1 MIGRLRVYLGLSMDI
16 GESWAY
22 RARRA
27 DPLVEVRVLKVGTK
41 KPARVLVRFLGE
53 EFEGREE
60 WVPPARLKTPWA
72 SVDEFTAREERWDA
86 VCSASPVRD
95 TAAEGASVS
104 LFEELIDDDLAS
116 FGFNSTA
123 GVTTI
128 RDPEGLARFLGLGVE
143 ELRADPLSF
152 EENGALIVPWS
163 VTEVISK
170 QAAQQYA
177 DRILRM
183 VDEEEEQQRQ
193 ERIHGRWYPGRGR
206 SEGSY
211 IPPEIRAEVDDE
223 IGRPRREL
231 LRHWC
236 GAEAADR
243 MEEVKELRAEVR
255 RLGGL
260 IEEAVRVLHRIGAPE
275 AGRIERDL
283 GVPVEQLATARQ
295 HHQIKRFARG
305 G

>member
-1 MIGRLRVYLGLSMDI
+1 MDV

-27 DPLVEVRVLKVGTK
+27 DRLVEVRVLKVGTK
-41 KPARVLVRFLGE
+41 KPARVLLHFVGE
-53 EFEGREE
+53 ESEGREE
-60 WVPPARLKTPWA
+60 WVPPARLKAPWA
-72 SVDEFTAREERWDA
+72 SVEEFTAREERWDA
-86 VCSASPVRD
+86 VRGASPVRD
-95 TAAEGASVS
+95 TAAENASIS

-128 RDPEGLARFLGLGVE
+128 RDPEGLARFLGVGVE

-163 VTEVISK
+163 ITEVISK
-170 QAAQQYA
+170 QAARQYA

-183 VDEEEEQQRQ
+183 VDEEEAQQRQ
-193 ERIHGRWYPGRGR
+193 ERVHGQWYPGRGGR
-206 SEGSY
+206 EGSY
-211 IPPEIRAEVDDE
+211 VRPEICAEVDDE

-231 LRHWC
+231 LRQWC
-236 GAEAADR
+236 GADAVERA
-243 MEEVKELRAEVR
+243 EEVKELRAEVR

-260 IEEAVRVLHRIGAPE
+260 IEEAVRVLHRIGVPE

-283 GVPVEQLATARQ
+283 GVSVEQLAGARRY
-295 HHQIKRFARG
+295 HQNERFARG